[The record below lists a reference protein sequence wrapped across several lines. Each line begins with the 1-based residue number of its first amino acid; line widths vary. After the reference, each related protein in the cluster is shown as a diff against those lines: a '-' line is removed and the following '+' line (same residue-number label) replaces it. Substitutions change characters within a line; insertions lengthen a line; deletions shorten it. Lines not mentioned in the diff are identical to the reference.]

1 MDFEFI
7 NSLRQALE
15 SYKIFAYSLNSI
27 KVLALAFIV
36 AKIIILIIKKSA
48 TEHLDYMELW
58 KLLGYIVLVGS
69 GDYIINGFEEA
80 MTTIDNHIG
89 VKESNLYDELMYK
102 AQQKFDNTI
111 GELSLWGIMNSAG
124 DLIVGFLL
132 YVIVLI
138 LAMLLKLAELS
149 ITASYLL
156 QRIFIIELLKFLL
169 PVAIVVSLW
178 EKWENMLISWLKRYF
193 GMIILGIAYIGIINF
208 TQLVQDKII
217 EQYDSAIY
225 FNGNYTSWA
234 TGALIA
240 VVVVFG
246 IKVKLFAV
254 VTSYING
261 YFS

>member
-7 NSLRQALE
+7 NSLRLSLE
-15 SYKIFAYSLNSI
+15 DNNIFAYSLNSI
-27 KVLALAFIV
+27 KGLAFAFIL
-36 AKIIILIIKKSA
+36 AKIMMLILKKST
-48 TEHLDYMELW
+48 TEQFDYMGLW
-58 KLLGYIVLVGS
+58 RILGYLVLVGS
-69 GDYIINGFEEA
+69 GNYIIDAFEEA

-89 VKESNLYDELMYK
+89 VKESNLYAELMFK
-102 AQQKFDNTI
+102 AEKKFEEFTE
-111 GELSLWGIMNSAG
+111 GMSFWGMMNNGA
-124 DLIVGFLL
+124 DLIVGFLM
-132 YVIVLI
+132 YTVVLL

-156 QRIFIIELLKFLL
+156 QRIFIVELLKLLL
-169 PVAIVVSLW
+169 PVVVVLSLW

-193 GMIILGIAYIGIINF
+193 GMIVLGIAYIGIINF
-208 TQLVQDKII
+208 TQMVQDKIL
-217 EQYDSAIY
+217 EQYNIQAMMPGSYI
-225 FNGNYTSWA
+225 TWA

-254 VTSYING
+254 VTSYIQG